1 MFADNK
7 LPTKRGTEYP
17 PKANRYL
24 NFDLLMKRTIF
35 EYGNYFPPKST
46 LSSWLPY
53 SDCIYIQIMENAS
66 DSTTFP
72 GLGAA
77 LLPVYT
83 LKHFI
88 HVTDH
93 FIVKNYLFRERMN
106 VNLCSVISNPTIAT
120 VIKDLYNFS

>member
-1 MFADNK
+1 
-7 LPTKRGTEYP
+7 
-17 PKANRYL
+17 
-24 NFDLLMKRTIF
+24 
-35 EYGNYFPPKST
+35 
-46 LSSWLPY
+46 
-53 SDCIYIQIMENAS
+53 MENAS

-88 HVTDH
+88 HVADH
-93 FIVKNYLFRERMN
+93 FIVKNDLFPERMN

-120 VIKDLYNFS
+120 EIKDLYNFS